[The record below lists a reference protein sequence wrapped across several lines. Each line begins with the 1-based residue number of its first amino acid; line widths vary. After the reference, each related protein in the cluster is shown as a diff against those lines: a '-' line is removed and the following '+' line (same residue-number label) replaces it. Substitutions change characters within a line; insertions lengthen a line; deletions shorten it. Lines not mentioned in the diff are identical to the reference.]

1 LSIFNYS
8 RAYRKL
14 KTTLSII
21 DIVND
26 LVKITIDFLGGAQM
40 RKIYCSLLLVV
51 LVIIIS
57 STVFATS
64 SPNQLLQ
71 AAPNHFYYPDKDA
84 VVWREEQ
91 TLDYSTEPYQ
101 EHHYRAIKIFN
112 RQGAQDYS
120 QVAIEFH
127 PQWHKFELEKA
138 QVITPSGELVK
149 ISGEQITEEEVS
161 YTPNNNLYQS
171 KRRKIISVPDLKPGS
186 ILIYAYQKQIK
197 KLLIPQEI
205 QMRVHL
211 DSQESK
217 VVLKL
222 PQDREINTTV
232 SPLNEL
238 NGPDISR
245 EDNIKKY
252 KWTGYKAEAELLIST
267 LDSWEQ
273 LSKWYTNSITE
284 QGQLDSDLQE
294 KVDNLTSDLETI
306 EEKIKV
312 LYNYVATNIRY
323 LDHKLGVNGYQPLDV
338 NKIDQQQYAVAK
350 DKVYLL
356 VALLQEIGVQA
367 DPVVINKNNNFD
379 ARIVVADFNQMLVY
393 LPKRNLY
400 LAPTTG
406 FIRYSNLPLDYQ
418 GKRMLN
424 LRTGYIGKL
433 PILPKE
439 SNREQ
444 VQAVIDLKEAGAADI
459 ELKLQARGVYDFIA
473 KAMFGSLHQVGQ
485 EEMIL
490 KIINKYFAN
499 SKIEQIKIDGVN
511 DLQELSQLNLQFRT
525 TDYYQQNQ
533 DQITIQ
539 AIKMPISL
547 LLSIIDTK
555 NTLPSKIERQLVI
568 NIPAEYEV
576 IELPNNKEFINRSGK
591 LNISYEQQDSQLLI
605 NFNYQFNKLAG
616 VQRVSWVYIED
627 LLAQFE
633 VIQAQEI
640 LLRSESTSSVR

>member
-1 LSIFNYS
+1 
-8 RAYRKL
+8 
-14 KTTLSII
+14 
-21 DIVND
+21 
-26 LVKITIDFLGGAQM
+26 M
-40 RKIYCSLLLVV
+40 RKIYCSLLI
-51 LVIIIS
+51 VILISIIS
-57 STVFATS
+57 PTVFATNN
-64 SPNQLLQ
+64 PNQLLQ

-91 TLDYSTEPYQ
+91 TFDYSTEPYQ
-101 EHHYRAIKIFN
+101 EYHYRAIKIFN
-112 RQGAQDYS
+112 KKGAQDYS

-127 PQWHKFELEKA
+127 PRWHEFELEKV

-161 YTPNNNLYQS
+161 YTPNSNLYQS

-205 QMRVHL
+205 QIRSQL

-222 PQDREINTTV
+222 PQDREINTKV

-238 NGPDISR
+238 KGPDISR
-245 EDNIKKY
+245 EDSIKKY

-273 LSKWYTNSITE
+273 LSKWYTNSIEE
-284 QGQLDSDLQE
+284 QGQLDSDLQA
-294 KVDNLTSDLETI
+294 KVENLTSDLETT
-306 EEKIKV
+306 EAKIKA

-323 LDHKLGVNGYQPLDV
+323 LDHEFGVNGYQPLEV

-367 DPVVINKNNNFD
+367 DPVVLNKNNNFD
-379 ARIVVADFNQMLVY
+379 SRVVVADFNRILVY
-393 LPKRNLY
+393 LPNQNIY

-433 PILPKE
+433 PIASKE

-444 VQAVIDLKEAGAADI
+444 VQAVIDLKESGAADI
-459 ELKLQARGVYDFIA
+459 ELKLQARGIYDFIA

-485 EEMIL
+485 EEMML

-499 SKIEQIKIDGVN
+499 SKIEQMDIDGVN
-511 DLQELSQLNLQFRT
+511 DLKELAELNLQFRT
-525 TDYYQQNQ
+525 MDYYQQNQ
-533 DQITIQ
+533 DQISIK

-555 NTLPSKIERQLVI
+555 NTLPSKIERELVI
-568 NIPAEYEV
+568 NLPAEYEV
-576 IELPNNKEFINRSGK
+576 IELPKNKEFINRSGE
-591 LNISYEQQDSQLLI
+591 LNISYEQKDSQI
-605 NFNYQFNKLAG
+605 VVDFKYQFNKLAG

-633 VIQAQEI
+633 AVQEQEI
-640 LLRSESTSSVR
+640 LLRSKATSSAR